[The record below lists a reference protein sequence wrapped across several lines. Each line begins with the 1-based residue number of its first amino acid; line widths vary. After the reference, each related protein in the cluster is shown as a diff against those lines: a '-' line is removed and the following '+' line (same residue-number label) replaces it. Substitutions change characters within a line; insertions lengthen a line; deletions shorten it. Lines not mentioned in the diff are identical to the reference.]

1 MLHPEHYDYVP
12 MPERAPLKWPG
23 GHRMAVIFTINCEFW
38 PLTWDKAEPMYPGGP
53 ATIPHV
59 LPGNVPD
66 YANWT
71 WREYGQRVGVWRLFD
86 EFDKAGIPTSC
97 TINGLTATERR
108 QIIDAAVERDWEIL
122 AHNWAQTDILSTYA
136 GDPDAER
143 EVICRVAEAY
153 TDAVGKPPKGWLSS
167 SLRST
172 NETPHLLKELG
183 FDYMAC
189 YLNDDQPYM
198 MRTRHGPLVQIP
210 YSNDIN
216 DFAVFSRGAMA
227 AAGAAERF
235 CDEFDILYEE
245 SAQSGRMMNIGL
257 HPHVMGR
264 GFAVKALR
272 KFMNYIKEFDGV
284 WFPRR
289 DEIAAWYGTT
299 HQEHIRVP
307 E

>member
-1 MLHPEHYDYVP
+1 MLQPEHYDYVP
-12 MPERAPLKWPG
+12 MPDRGALKWPG
-23 GHRMAVIFTINCEFW
+23 GHRIAVIFTINCEFW
-38 PLTWDKAEPMYPGGP
+38 PLTWDRTEPLYPGGP

-86 EFDKAGIPTSC
+86 EFDRAGVPASC
-97 TINGLTATERR
+97 TINGLTAQERR
-108 QIIDAAVERDWEIL
+108 PIVDAANGRGWEIL
-122 AHNWAQTDILSTYA
+122 AHNWAQTDILSSYA
-136 GDPDAER
+136 GRPDEER
-143 EVICRVAEAY
+143 EVIARVVGAY
-153 TDAVGKPPKGWLSS
+153 EDAVGRRPAGWLSS

-172 NETPHLLKELG
+172 DETPHLLKELG
-183 FDYMAC
+183 FTYMAC

-227 AAGAAERF
+227 ASGAAERF
-235 CDEFDILYEE
+235 RDEFDILYEE
-245 SAQSGRMMNIGL
+245 GAESGRIMNIGL

-272 KFMNYIKEFDGV
+272 SFLGYVKGFEGV

-289 DEIAAWYGTT
+289 DEIAAWYAEN
-299 HQEHIRVP
+299 HAAHIRP
-307 E
+307 GE